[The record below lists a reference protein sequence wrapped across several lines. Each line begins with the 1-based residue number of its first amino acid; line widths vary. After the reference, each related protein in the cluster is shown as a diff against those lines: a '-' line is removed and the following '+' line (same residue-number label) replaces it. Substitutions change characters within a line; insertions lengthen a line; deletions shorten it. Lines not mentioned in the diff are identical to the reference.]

1 MKQRTYLGINTVDKV
16 CYKKKPISQG
26 KLIKIFTR
34 HSTKI
39 HTQEKWHVIGLEPKQ
54 HELAYTFYM
63 HASIQSHEDP
73 GYHPYK
79 GAI

>member
-1 MKQRTYLGINTVDKV
+1 MLQ
-16 CYKKKPISQG
+16 KKKPISQG